1 MSTPNCDTVRAIIEA
16 LNAGDPNAYFDHL
29 AEDVRY
35 TVIGTTPFSGTAEGR
50 DALVQKIVMPLMAK
64 LDGFVTTTPLRI
76 FGEGDLV
83 CVEARGEAR
92 TKAGKPYNNTYCFV
106 FRFRGD
112 RIAEVTEYLD
122 TELVRSAL
130 A

>member
-1 MSTPNCDTVRAIIEA
+1 MATPNTERVRALIDDM
-16 LNAGDPNAYFDHL
+16 NAGNGQAYMEAL

-35 TVIGTTPFSGTAEGR
+35 TVIGTTPLSGTRQGR
-50 DALVQKIVMPLMAK
+50 DAIIQQIVMPLMEK
-64 LDGFVTTTPLRI
+64 LDGFVRVTPQAI
-76 FGEGDLV
+76 FGDGDRV
-83 CVEARGEAR
+83 CVQATGEAR
-92 TKAGKPYNNTYCFV
+92 TKSGQPYNNTYCFV

-122 TELVRSAL
+122 TDLVRSVL